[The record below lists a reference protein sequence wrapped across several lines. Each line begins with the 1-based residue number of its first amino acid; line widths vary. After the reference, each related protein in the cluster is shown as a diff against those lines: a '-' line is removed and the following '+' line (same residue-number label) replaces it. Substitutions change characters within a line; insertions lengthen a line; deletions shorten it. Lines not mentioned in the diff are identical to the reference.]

1 MRLQSKTCVRPPK
14 IRQSYLK
21 QFYLLKCTF
30 EKVDSLRYALT
41 VHLSRFFMQRA
52 GGFPA
57 QTEPWMTLMPD
68 DEPQLSLPAVVIP
81 PGEELLP
88 ALSGENAPVSP
99 ARAYLLSLNSP
110 RSRQTMASFLGI
122 VAGMLGAASMESCS
136 WGSLRRHHVMAVT
149 ELLRDTGRATATVN
163 TYLSALKGVAKE
175 AWMLKLMDVE
185 SFQHIRAVRNL
196 RGSRLPRGRALPPE
210 EIRALFGACEAD
222 DSSIGVRDAA
232 MLAVILGC
240 GLRRSE
246 AVGLDLSDVV
256 TNEKALRVLGKG
268 NKERLAYMP
277 AGTWQRLTMWIDQV
291 RGERE
296 GPLFTRIRRFDTLTS
311 DRLTDQAVYHVLQVR
326 QYQAGIA
333 KCAPHDLR
341 RTFATAMLDN
351 GEDLITVKD
360 AMGHASVTT
369 TQQYDRRGEA
379 RLRQARDRLKI

>member
-1 MRLQSKTCVRPPK
+1 MSQ
-14 IRQSYLK
+14 
-21 QFYLLKCTF
+21 
-30 EKVDSLRYALT
+30 
-41 VHLSRFFMQRA
+41 
-52 GGFPA
+52 
-57 QTEPWMTLMPD
+57 MPD
-68 DEPQLSLPAVVIP
+68 DETELFPSPAVIP
-81 PGEELLP
+81 PGEDFLP
-88 ALSGENAPVSP
+88 VLAGGEGPVSP
-99 ARAYLLSLNSP
+99 ARAYLLSLNSV
-110 RSRQTMASFLGI
+110 RSRQTMASFLNI
-122 VAGMLGAASMESCS
+122 VAGMLGAASLDTCS

-185 SFQHIRAVRNL
+185 GFQHIRAVRNL
-196 RGSRLPRGRALPPE
+196 RGSRLPRGRALPAE
-210 EIRALFGACEAD
+210 EIRKLFAVCDAD
-222 DSSIGVRDAA
+222 RSSLGPRDAA

-246 AVGLDLSDVV
+246 AVGLDLRDVV
-256 TNEKALRVLGKG
+256 TQDCALRVLGKG

-277 AGTWQRLTMWIDQV
+277 AGTWERLNMWIDQV
-291 RGERE
+291 RGEHP
-296 GPLFTRIRRFDTLTS
+296 GPLFNRIRRFDTLTN
-311 DRLTDQAVYHVLQVR
+311 DRLTDQAVYHILQVR
-326 QYQAGIA
+326 QRQAGIE

-379 RLRQARDRLKI
+379 RLRRARDRLDLT

>member
-1 MRLQSKTCVRPPK
+1 
-14 IRQSYLK
+14 
-21 QFYLLKCTF
+21 
-30 EKVDSLRYALT
+30 
-41 VHLSRFFMQRA
+41 
-52 GGFPA
+52 
-57 QTEPWMTLMPD
+57 MTLMPD
-68 DEPQLSLPAVVIP
+68 DETDLSLPAAVISP
-81 PGEELLP
+81 DEDFLP
-88 ALSGENAPVSP
+88 ALSCGDVPVSP
-99 ARAYLLSLNSP
+99 ARTYLLSLNSP
-110 RSRQTMASFLGI
+110 RSRQTMASFLSI
-122 VAGMLGAASMESCS
+122 VAGMLGAVSLDTCS

-210 EIRALFGACEAD
+210 EIRMLFAVCD
-222 DSSIGVRDAA
+222 KDPTSIGPRDAA

-246 AVGLDLSDVV
+246 AVGLNLSDVV
-256 TNEKALRVLGKG
+256 TNERALKVLGKG

-277 AGTWQRLTMWIDQV
+277 AGTWDRLQFWIEQV
-291 RGERE
+291 RGEAP
-296 GPLFTRIRRFDTLTS
+296 GPLFTRIRRFDTLTNN
-311 DRLTDQAVYHVLQVR
+311 RLTDQAVYHILQVR
-326 QYQAGIA
+326 QREAGIQ

-360 AMGHASVTT
+360 AMGHASVST
-369 TQQYDRRGEA
+369 TQQYDRRGEN
-379 RLRQARDRLKI
+379 RLRAARDRLNLIK

>member
-1 MRLQSKTCVRPPK
+1 MIQ
-14 IRQSYLK
+14 
-21 QFYLLKCTF
+21 
-30 EKVDSLRYALT
+30 
-41 VHLSRFFMQRA
+41 
-52 GGFPA
+52 
-57 QTEPWMTLMPD
+57 MPD
-68 DEPQLSLPAVVIP
+68 DELERSLPAGVIP
-81 PGEELLP
+81 PVEDFLP
-88 ALSGENAPVSP
+88 ALSGGNAPVSP

-110 RSRQTMASFLGI
+110 RSRQTMASFLSI
-122 VAGMLGAASMESCS
+122 IAGLVGATSVDACS

-210 EIRALFGACEAD
+210 EIRSLFGAFEAD

-232 MLAVILGC
+232 MLAVFLGC

-246 AVGLDLSDVV
+246 AVGLDLSDIV
-256 TNEKALRVLGKG
+256 TDERALRVLGKG
-268 NKERLAYMP
+268 NKERLAYTP
-277 AGTWQRLTMWIDQV
+277 AGTWQRLQKWVEEV
-291 RGERE
+291 RGEKE
-296 GPLFTRIRRFDTLTS
+296 GPLFTRIRRFDTLTN
-311 DRLTDQAVYHVLQVR
+311 DRLTDQAMYHVLQVR
-326 QYQAGIA
+326 QRQAGIA

-369 TQQYDRRGEA
+369 TLQYDRRGEA
-379 RLRQARDRLKI
+379 RLRKARDRLDLI

>member
-1 MRLQSKTCVRPPK
+1 
-14 IRQSYLK
+14 
-21 QFYLLKCTF
+21 
-30 EKVDSLRYALT
+30 
-41 VHLSRFFMQRA
+41 
-52 GGFPA
+52 
-57 QTEPWMTLMPD
+57 MTLIPD
-68 DEPQLSLPAVVIP
+68 DDPELIMSSPVISP
-81 PGEELLP
+81 DVDFLP
-88 ALSGENAPVSP
+88 ALASDEIPVSP

-122 VAGMLGAASMESCS
+122 VAGMLGASSLDTCS

-185 SFQHIRAVRNL
+185 SFQHIRAVRNQ

-210 EIRALFGACEAD
+210 EIRALFNSCERD

-232 MLAVILGC
+232 MLAIILGC

-246 AVGLDLSDVV
+246 AVGLDLDDVV
-256 TNEKALRVLGKG
+256 TNERALKVLGKG
-268 NKERLAYMP
+268 NKQRLAYMP
-277 AGTWQRLTMWIDQV
+277 AGTWQRLMAWIDLV
-291 RGERE
+291 RGENA
-296 GPLFTRIRRFDTLTS
+296 GPLFTRIRRFDTLTN
-311 DRLTDQAVYHVLQVR
+311 DRLTDQAVYHVLQMR
-326 QYQAGIA
+326 QHQAGIA

-379 RLRQARDRLKI
+379 RLKTARDRLYLT

>member
-1 MRLQSKTCVRPPK
+1 M
-14 IRQSYLK
+14 
-21 QFYLLKCTF
+21 
-30 EKVDSLRYALT
+30 SLI
-41 VHLSRFFMQRA
+41 
-52 GGFPA
+52 
-57 QTEPWMTLMPD
+57 PD
-68 DEPQLSLPAVVIP
+68 DGPELIRSPAVIP
-81 PGEELLP
+81 PDEVFLP
-88 ALSGENAPVSP
+88 ALAGGDAPVSP

-110 RSRQTMASFLGI
+110 RSRQTMASFLNI
-122 VAGMLGAASMESCS
+122 VAGMLGSVSLDACS

-149 ELLRDTGRATATVN
+149 ELLRDTGRTTATVN

-175 AWMLKLMDVE
+175 AWMLRLMDVE

-222 DSSIGVRDAA
+222 DSSIGTRDAA

-246 AVGLDLSDVV
+246 AVGLELRDIV
-256 TNEKALRVLGKG
+256 TQEQALRVLGKG

-277 AGTWQRLTMWIDQV
+277 AGTWQRLRMWIEEV
-291 RGERE
+291 RGEKE
-296 GPLFTRIRRFDTLTS
+296 GPLFTRIRRFDTLTNN
-311 DRLTDQAVYHVLQVR
+311 RLTDQAVYHVLQVR
-326 QYQAGIA
+326 QQQAGIA

-369 TQQYDRRGEA
+369 TQQYDRRGES
-379 RLRQARDRLKI
+379 RLRAARDRLDLV

>member
-1 MRLQSKTCVRPPK
+1 
-14 IRQSYLK
+14 
-21 QFYLLKCTF
+21 
-30 EKVDSLRYALT
+30 
-41 VHLSRFFMQRA
+41 
-52 GGFPA
+52 
-57 QTEPWMTLMPD
+57 MTLMPD
-68 DEPQLSLPAVVIP
+68 DDPELIMAPAVLPLGEDSLPALAD
-81 PGEELLP
+81 G
-88 ALSGENAPVSP
+88 ADPVSP

-110 RSRQTMASFLGI
+110 RSRQTMASFLNI
-122 VAGMLGAASMESCS
+122 VAGMLGAGSLDACS

-196 RGSRLPRGRALPPE
+196 RGSRLPRGRALPPD

-222 DSSIGVRDAA
+222 SSCIGIRDAA

-256 TNEKALRVLGKG
+256 TNERALTVLGKG

-277 AGTWQRLTMWIDQV
+277 AGTWQRLMIWIDDV
-291 RGERE
+291 RGEKD
-296 GPLFTRIRRFDTLTS
+296 GPLFTRIRRFDTLTNA
-311 DRLTDQAVYHVLQVR
+311 RLTDQTVYHVLQVR
-326 QYQAGIA
+326 QRQAGIV

-360 AMGHASVTT
+360 AMGHASITT

-379 RLRQARDRLKI
+379 RLRRARDQLDLI

>member
-1 MRLQSKTCVRPPK
+1 MPL
-14 IRQSYLK
+14 I
-21 QFYLLKCTF
+21 
-30 EKVDSLRYALT
+30 
-41 VHLSRFFMQRA
+41 
-52 GGFPA
+52 
-57 QTEPWMTLMPD
+57 PD
-68 DEPQLSLPAVVIP
+68 DEPELILSPARIP
-81 PGEELLP
+81 PGENFLP
-88 ALSGENAPVSP
+88 ALSASDAPVSP

-122 VAGMLGAASMESCS
+122 VAGMLGATSVDNCG

-149 ELLRDTGRATATVN
+149 ELLCDTGRATATVN

-175 AWMLKLMDVE
+175 AWMLRLMDVE

-210 EIRALFGACEAD
+210 EIRALFSACEAD
-222 DSSIGVRDAA
+222 KSSLGVRDAA

-246 AVGLDLSDVV
+246 AVGLDFRDVV
-256 TNEKALRVLGKG
+256 TTERALRVLGKG
-268 NKERLAYMP
+268 NRERLAYMP
-277 AGTWQRLTMWIDQV
+277 AGTWQRLLFWIDQV
-291 RGERE
+291 RGEHP
-296 GPLFTRIRRFDTLTS
+296 GPLFTRIRRFDTLTD
-311 DRLTDQAVYHVLQVR
+311 DRLTDQAVYHILQVR
-326 QYQAGIA
+326 QGQAGIA

-379 RLRQARDRLKI
+379 RLRTARDRLNLT

>member
-1 MRLQSKTCVRPPK
+1 ML
-14 IRQSYLK
+14 RQAC
-21 QFYLLKCTF
+21 YLLKCTF
-30 EKVDSLRYALT
+30 EKVDILRYALT
-41 VHLSRFFMQRA
+41 VSFPPIFLAARRTVSGLA
-52 GGFPA
+52 GA
-57 QTEPWMTLMPD
+57 LMTLMPD
-68 DEPQLSLPAVVIP
+68 DEPELILSQALIP
-81 PGEELLP
+81 PGVDFLP
-88 ALSGENAPVSP
+88 ALSGGDAPVSP

-110 RSRQTMASFLGI
+110 RSRQTMASFLSI
-122 VAGMLGAASMESCS
+122 VAGMLGAVSLDACS

-175 AWMLKLMDVE
+175 AWMLRLMDVD

-210 EIRALFGACEAD
+210 EIRALFEACETD
-222 DSSIGVRDAA
+222 KSSLGVRDAA
-232 MLAVILGC
+232 MLAVLLGC

-246 AVGLDLSDVV
+246 AVGLDFRDVV
-256 TNEKALRVLGKG
+256 TQERALRVLGKG
-268 NKERLAYMP
+268 NKERLSYMP
-277 AGTWQRLTMWIDQV
+277 AGTWQRLLLWIDQV
-291 RGERE
+291 RGENA
-296 GPLFTRIRRFDTLTS
+296 GPLFTRIRRFDTLTN
-311 DRLTDQAVYHVLQVR
+311 DRLTDQAVYHVLQAR
-326 QYQAGIA
+326 QRQARIA

-379 RLRQARDRLKI
+379 RLRTARDRLNLP

>member
-1 MRLQSKTCVRPPK
+1 M
-14 IRQSYLK
+14 IHD
-21 QFYLLKCTF
+21 FYLLKCTF
-30 EKVDSLRYALT
+30 EKVDSLRYAYAGQSGPVFHTARRT
-41 VHLSRFFMQRA
+41 VSGPGDSTLSHNY
-52 GGFPA
+52 
-57 QTEPWMTLMPD
+57 D
-68 DEPQLSLPAVVIP
+68 DDTRPFAD
-81 PGEELLP
+81 LLP
-88 ALSGENAPVSP
+88 AGLTGEFWPAAASGEVPLDP

-122 VAGMLGAASMESCS
+122 VARMLGATSMESCS
-136 WGSLRRHHVMAVT
+136 WGSLRRHHVMGIS

-175 AWMLKLMDVE
+175 AWMLRLMDVE

-210 EIRALFGACEAD
+210 EIRALFAACDAD
-222 DSSIGVRDAA
+222 NSSTGPRDAA

-246 AVGLDLSDVV
+246 AVALSLSDVV
-256 TNEKALRVLGKG
+256 TSERALRVLGKG
-268 NKERLAYMP
+268 NKERMAYVP
-277 AGTWQRLTMWIDQV
+277 AGSWARLQMWIDQV
-291 RGERE
+291 RGETP
-296 GPLFTRIRRFDTLTS
+296 GPLFTRIRRFDTLTN

-326 QYQAGIA
+326 QHQAGIA

-341 RTFATAMLDN
+341 RTFATSLLDQ

-369 TQQYDRRGEA
+369 TQQYDRRGEQ
-379 RLRQARDRLKI
+379 RLRSARDRLDLI

>member
-1 MRLQSKTCVRPPK
+1 MIRLTDENSDHPPVQVPK
-14 IRQSYLK
+14 DQE
-21 QFYLLKCTF
+21 F
-30 EKVDSLRYALT
+30 
-41 VHLSRFFMQRA
+41 
-52 GGFPA
+52 
-57 QTEPWMTLMPD
+57 
-68 DEPQLSLPAVVIP
+68 
-81 PGEELLP
+81 LP
-88 ALSGENAPVSP
+88 ALAGNEALLNP

-122 VAGMLGAASMESCS
+122 IAGILGAASFDTCS
-136 WGSLRRHHVMAVT
+136 WGGLRRHHVMAVT
-149 ELLRDTGRATATVN
+149 ELLRDTGRATATIN

-196 RGSRLPRGRALPPE
+196 RGSRLPRGRALPAE
-210 EIRALFGACEAD
+210 EIRQLFTVCEAD
-222 DSSIGVRDAA
+222 TRCTGARDAA
-232 MLAVILGC
+232 LLAVLLGC

-246 AVGLDLSDVV
+246 AVGLSLSDIV
-256 TNEKALRVLGKG
+256 THEQALKVLGKG

-277 AGTWQRLTMWIDQV
+277 AGTWQRLMHWTEQV
-291 RGERE
+291 RGENP
-296 GPLFTRIRRFDTLTS
+296 GPLFTRIRRFDTLTR
-311 DRLTDQAVYHVLQVR
+311 DRLTDQAVYHILQVR
-326 QYQAGIA
+326 QAQAGIE

-379 RLRQARDRLKI
+379 RLRAARDRLDLV

>member
-1 MRLQSKTCVRPPK
+1 
-14 IRQSYLK
+14 
-21 QFYLLKCTF
+21 
-30 EKVDSLRYALT
+30 
-41 VHLSRFFMQRA
+41 
-52 GGFPA
+52 
-57 QTEPWMTLMPD
+57 MTQMPD
-68 DEPQLSLPAVVIP
+68 DDPDLSMSPAVIP
-81 PGEELLP
+81 PDGDFLP
-88 ALSGENAPVSP
+88 ALTGGEGPVSP

-110 RSRQTMASFLGI
+110 RSRQTMASFLSI
-122 VAGMLGAASMESCS
+122 VADMLGSASMDACS

-149 ELLRDTGRATATVN
+149 ELLRDSGRATATVN
-163 TYLSALKGVAKE
+163 IYLSALKGVAKE
-175 AWMLKLMDVE
+175 AWMLRLMDVE

-196 RGSRLPRGRALPPE
+196 RGSRLPRGRALLPE
-210 EIRALFGACEAD
+210 EILALFSTCED
-222 DSSIGVRDAA
+222 DGSSIGLRDAA
-232 MLAVILGC
+232 MLGVILGC

-256 TNEKALRVLGKG
+256 THERALRVLGKG

-277 AGTWQRLTMWIDQV
+277 AGTWQRLTMWIEQV

-296 GPLFTRIRRFDTLTS
+296 GPLFTRIRRFDTLTN

-326 QYQAGIA
+326 QRQAGIA

-379 RLRQARDRLKI
+379 RLRTARDRLDLI

>member
-1 MRLQSKTCVRPPK
+1 MTP
-14 IRQSYLK
+14 
-21 QFYLLKCTF
+21 
-30 EKVDSLRYALT
+30 LT
-41 VHLSRFFMQRA
+41 DDH
-52 GGFPA
+52 
-57 QTEPWMTLMPD
+57 PD
-68 DEPQLSLPAVVIP
+68 PQPVLVFRDQAFLPARTGNEAV
-81 PGEELLP
+81 L
-88 ALSGENAPVSP
+88 NP

-122 VAGMLGAASMESCS
+122 VAGMLGAASADSCS
-136 WGSLRRHHVMAVT
+136 WGSLRRHHVMGIT
-149 ELLRDTGRATATVN
+149 ELLRDTGRATATIN

-196 RGSRLPRGRALPPE
+196 RGSRLPRGRALPAA
-210 EIRALFGACEAD
+210 EIRQLFTVCDA
-222 DSSIGVRDAA
+222 DSSCTGARDAA
-232 MLAVILGC
+232 LLAVILGC

-246 AVGLDLSDVV
+246 AVGLRLSDIV
-256 TNEKALRVLGKG
+256 THERALKVLGKG

-277 AGTWQRLTMWIDQV
+277 AGTWQRLIHWTEQV
-291 RGERE
+291 RGESP
-296 GPLFTRIRRFDTLTS
+296 GPLFTRIRRFDTLTR
-311 DRLTDQAVYHVLQVR
+311 DRLTDQAVYHILQVR
-326 QYQAGIA
+326 QAQAGIE

-379 RLRQARDRLKI
+379 RLRTARDRLDLV

>member
-1 MRLQSKTCVRPPK
+1 MTPPM
-14 IRQSYLK
+14 
-21 QFYLLKCTF
+21 
-30 EKVDSLRYALT
+30 DDHPAL
-41 VHLSRFFMQRA
+41 VFMDQE
-52 GGFPA
+52 F
-57 QTEPWMTLMPD
+57 
-68 DEPQLSLPAVVIP
+68 LPARVGNEGV
-81 PGEELLP
+81 L
-88 ALSGENAPVSP
+88 NP

-122 VAGMLGAASMESCS
+122 VAGMLGASSLDSCS

-185 SFQHIRAVRNL
+185 SFQHIRAVRNQ

-210 EIRALFGACEAD
+210 EIRALFNSCERD

-232 MLAVILGC
+232 MLAIILGC

-246 AVGLDLSDVV
+246 AVGLDLDDVV
-256 TNEKALRVLGKG
+256 TNERALKVLGKG
-268 NKERLAYMP
+268 NKQRLAYMP
-277 AGTWQRLTMWIDQV
+277 AGTWQRLMAWIDQV
-291 RGERE
+291 RGENA
-296 GPLFTRIRRFDTLTS
+296 GPLFTRIRRFDTLTN
-311 DRLTDQAVYHVLQVR
+311 DRLTDQAVYHVLQMR
-326 QYQAGIA
+326 QHQAGIA

-379 RLRQARDRLKI
+379 RLKTARDRLNLL